1 MTNSD
6 KLNKLKLLV
15 EQYEKELLVKQ
26 EEIKNISRNMLS
38 KNHTVDD
45 VKKFL
50 NSGLNEELFS
60 IYEELLNA
68 YRRYVKDLEIENDK
82 K

>member
-1 MTNSD
+1 MANSD

-15 EQYEKELLVKQ
+15 KQYEKELLVKQ

-38 KNHTVDD
+38 KKHTVDD

-68 YRRYVKDLEIENDK
+68 YRHYVEELESVNDK